1 VVPPTYE
8 AQPQS
13 QNNFNTSLS
22 FSPVPLGK
30 IPHFDGSDYARWS
43 DNMKMHLYG
52 LNPALWTVCVIGVQ
66 QPEDGILTPELEH
79 DMFRNAQAV
88 RVLRSS
94 LCTYE
99 YNKVRGIESAKE
111 IWDTLQMS
119 HEGSDE
125 VKEGKMRPFNKCMID
140 SSF

>member
-1 VVPPTYE
+1 
-8 AQPQS
+8 
-13 QNNFNTSLS
+13 
-22 FSPVPLGK
+22 
-30 IPHFDGSDYARWS
+30 
-43 DNMKMHLYG
+43 MKLHLYG

-66 QPEDGILTPELEH
+66 QPKDGILTPELEH

-88 RVLRSS
+88 RVLISS

-125 VKEGKMRPFNKCMID
+125 VKEGKID
-140 SSF
+140 LL